1 MATFYVNWQ
10 ELQNKA
16 SELEGFNTKLKAE
29 CEAYKQNAD
38 SLKASFEG
46 DVATDFYTEA
56 QKHLEQMNLFVD
68 LVSKYVQAMRTMAEN
83 AKKREAEAQAVVSN
97 KNY

>member
-1 MATFYVNWQ
+1 MYDDALAQIYLLEKKVYREVERKYFK
-10 ELQNKA
+10 NKKPC
-16 SELEGFNTKLKAE
+16 NH
-29 CEAYKQNAD
+29 
-38 SLKASFEG
+38 SFEG